1 MADRKLFTLVCI
13 LIAISIV
20 LTYTLSVYT
29 TILFGVNEFHFVL
42 RQAAFGFISI
52 LIIWILAQGD
62 PDKYL
67 TPIGFTFFF
76 GSAILMAA
84 MPFLPDSLVPEVG
97 GAKRWMKVFGFSLA
111 PVEFFKVGF
120 IYFLAWSFSRKL
132 GHHGG
137 MGVKEEYIR
146 FAPYG
151 IVFIAAMFLIA
162 IVQNDLGQVVV
173 LGLTLLFMLMFAGSS
188 FRFFLTLL
196 IGALLFFLF
205 FIFTA
210 DHRILRIK
218 SWWALA
224 QNSILEIFPE
234 SIAAQLRVPTGV
246 EPYQIGH
253 SLNAIHNGGI
263 LGVGLSNGTFK
274 LGFLSEVHTDFVLA
288 GLAEEFGF
296 VGVFVVVFIFMWML
310 QRIFKIANRAEDSI
324 TYLFSLGIGLML
336 AFAFLVN
343 AYGISGIT
351 PIKGIS
357 VPFLSY
363 GGSSVLAA
371 AFGIGMI
378 LMASKR
384 VVMNHPVI
392 YKESEVVSCENISKE
407 PIMVGEN
414 RENLEKE
421 SGV

>member
-1 MADRKLFTLVCI
+1 MADRQLFTLVSA
-13 LIAISIV
+13 LIGISIV
-20 LTYTLSVYT
+20 LIYSLSAYITL
-29 TILFGVNEFHFVL
+29 LFEVNQFHFAI
-42 RQAAFGFISI
+42 RQAVFGFLSI
-52 LIIWILAQGD
+52 FIIWLLAQGD
-62 PDKYL
+62 PDKHL
-67 TPIGFTFFF
+67 TPIGFTLFI
-76 GSAILMAA
+76 GSTILMIA
-84 MPFLPDSLVPEVG
+84 MPFLPEFLVSAVG
-97 GAKRWMKVFGFSLA
+97 GAKRWIKVFGFSLA
-111 PVEFFKVGF
+111 PVEFFKIGF
-120 IYFLAWSFSRKL
+120 VYFLAWSFSRKL

-151 IVFIAAMFLIA
+151 IVFIGAMFVIA
-162 IVQNDLGQVVV
+162 FVQNDLGQVVV

-196 IGALLFFLF
+196 IGAVLFFLF

-210 DHRILRIK
+210 EHRILRIK

-224 QNSILEIFPE
+224 QNNILEIFPE
-234 SIAAQLRVPTGV
+234 SIAAQLRVPTEV

-253 SLNAIHNGGI
+253 SLNAIHNGG
-263 LGVGLSNGTFK
+263 LFGAGVSNGTFK

-296 VGVFVVVFIFMWML
+296 IGVFVVVILFMWML
-310 QRIFKIANRAEDSI
+310 QRIFKIANRAQDSK
-324 TYLFSLGIGLML
+324 TYLFSLGVGLLL

-363 GGSSVLAA
+363 GGSSILAA
-371 AFGIGMI
+371 SIGIGMV
-378 LMASKR
+378 LMVSKK
-384 VVMNHPVI
+384 VKM
-392 YKESEVVSCENISKE
+392 K
-407 PIMVGEN
+407 
-414 RENLEKE
+414 
-421 SGV
+421 